1 MGRYTD
7 IIARLES
14 ASGPDRELDFAIA
27 ETLGALPRN
36 RFGDDIG
43 VCRPVTAS
51 LDAAIGLVERV
62 LPDAYRASGRT
73 GLYPGMIPGSSP
85 YAYWAEVGDWGS
97 PSRAGHDREPIALL
111 LALFRALEAQ
121 EAGE

>member
-1 MGRYTD
+1 MGRYSD

-14 ASGPDRELDFAIA
+14 ASGPDRVLDFAIA
-27 ETLGALPRN
+27 ETLDVLPRN
-36 RFGDDIG
+36 CFGDEIG

-62 LPDAYRASGRT
+62 LSGWTLAVYSLFHGDCTVGFDCANMSVIASHR
-73 GLYPGMIPGSSP
+73 SS
-85 YAYWAEVGDWGS
+85 A
-97 PSRAGHDREPIALL
+97 IALL
-111 LALFRALEAQ
+111 IALFRALEAQ